1 MPPHI
6 TIIGS
11 GFSGTLTA
19 IHLLSQTT
27 TPLTISLIDPRGSFG
42 PGLAYSPPSKTFTLN
57 VKAKAM
63 GALPSDGEGFFR
75 WLKKKRPST
84 TPDDFA
90 PRSDYG
96 EYLSELLNL
105 VQTSSRIHTVN
116 RVSQEAI
123 DVETAPNNTF
133 IVTLSDGSIL
143 YADACVLALGNIPRC
158 SLGKTMDMSAFH
170 PPFSGESYSR
180 ITGAKEVLII
190 GSSLTAVDVILE
202 SERNGFRGEYT
213 VISRHG
219 RFPLPHEES
228 PSKEQ
233 CQLSSEY
240 LTLGAVTKL
249 CAIMRSESRR
259 LLSSQ
264 PVFDHLRPHIQ
275 KLWKHLP
282 VAEKKRFLRH
292 LQPIW
297 DIHRHRIPAKHHE
310 TLQELQRTKRLR
322 LIAGQFHEAKKTDN
336 GCTVTYTS
344 RSARSETITTF
355 FDVAFLCVGP
365 EGDLTKMKNPL
376 IRNLL
381 RRGLITPGP
390 LRLGIVQSAQK
401 LTVVGPLQRELLW
414 EITAV
419 RELREEAQLQAGT
432 ILQSLS
438 AHLAG

>member
-27 TPLTISLIDPRGSFG
+27 TPLTISLIDPRGTFG

-84 TPDDFA
+84 SPNEFA
-90 PRSDYG
+90 PRSYYG
-96 EYLSELLNL
+96 EYLCELLNL
-105 VQTSSRIHTVN
+105 VETSSRIHTVN
-116 RVSQEAI
+116 RVSQEVI
-123 DVETAPNNTF
+123 DLERTPNNVF
-133 IVTLSDGSIL
+133 SVTLSDGSIL

-158 SLGKTMDMSAFH
+158 SLGKTLDMSAFH
-170 PPFSGESYSR
+170 PPYSAESYSH
-180 ITGAKEVLII
+180 ITGAKEALII

-228 PSKEQ
+228 SAEHQ
-233 CQLSSEY
+233 FQIASES
-240 LTLGAVTKL
+240 LTLGSVTKL
-249 CAIMRSESRR
+249 CAFMRSESRR

-264 PVFDHLRPHIQ
+264 PVFDHIRPHIQ
-275 KLWKHLP
+275 TVWKHLP
-282 VAEKKRFLRH
+282 EKEKQRFLRH

-297 DIHRHRIPAKHHE
+297 DIHRHRIPVQHHE
-310 TLQELQRTKRLR
+310 TLQQLQRTKRLR
-322 LIAGQFHEAKKTDN
+322 LTAGRFHDAKKTN
-336 GCTVTYTS
+336 AGCTATYTS
-344 RSARSETITTF
+344 RGARSETITKF

-365 EGDLTKMKNPL
+365 EGDLTKMKSPL

-381 RRGLITPGP
+381 RRGLITPGT
-390 LRLGIVQSAQK
+390 LRLGIVHSAPK
-401 LTVVGPLQRELLW
+401 LAVVGPLQRELLW

-419 RELREEAQLQAGT
+419 RELREEAQLQAAA
-432 ILQSLS
+432 ILQSLGAS
-438 AHLAG
+438 LAG